1 MHMCSVHGK
10 GPALASFIGGAEE
23 NFDLRKDPT
32 TTQNV
37 RELARFLLRLNR
49 KNVLKADDTCGEQSV
64 SGWSAFNA
72 EMHVSSITSSCTVIG
87 YSLMISELPTGYS
100 IIYTVLKI
108 MQEMSKHLQ
117 RSTAVIWQFTPRT
130 KKSTAII
137 QKSSKTW

>member
-1 MHMCSVHGK
+1 MHECSVDGK
-10 GPALASFIGGAEE
+10 GPALTSFVGGAEE
-23 NFDLRKDPT
+23 NFELRQDPT
-32 TTQNV
+32 ATQNV

-100 IIYTVLKI
+100 IIYRVLKI

-117 RSTAVIWQFTPRT
+117 RSKAVIWQFTPRK